1 MEGTALGLFSIKKR
15 RNLRHASR
23 LWNASSRTEIRA
35 RSFGDCLA
43 KCHTLAFYAVPP
55 LKLEEE
61 EAMRRALIMIFGGLV
76 AAALFVAL
84 VHAVLVAAH
93 LSTSAATTVQ
103 GLTPRRVWASVAIAL
118 GLAGVIAGS
127 MSLVRAARRIGNRGR
142 KGAIVA
148 LVTGVLAVINGG
160 LNLAVATGGPGS
172 GNGVVGGAAAFV
184 LGLIG
189 MAMGGLNLFRSRRRV
204 LQSEQ
209 AM

>member
-1 MEGTALGLFSIKKR
+1 
-15 RNLRHASR
+15 
-23 LWNASSRTEIRA
+23 
-35 RSFGDCLA
+35 
-43 KCHTLAFYAVPP
+43 
-55 LKLEEE
+55 
-61 EAMRRALIMIFGGLV
+61 MRRALIMIFGGLV
-76 AAALFVAL
+76 AAALFVAF

-127 MSLVRAARRIGNRGR
+127 MSLVRGARRIGNRGR